1 MSSNLISKVVEINC
15 PKEELLRAI
24 YTPEIW
30 EEISPVKRISIEFTA
45 PNVFY
50 SEIYDEVDII
60 KIPIEMSGELVMIDK
75 GEDLDKGNLI
85 ELNVRNNKDV
95 EKLEARLRIKSL
107 GPNLSKVGVFIH
119 TFKLTSD
126 FLNLLGGASDLILR
140 NKLAAILRN
149 LQKYYKNR
157 V

>member
-1 MSSNLISKVVEINC
+1 MISKVVEVDC
-15 PKEELLRAI
+15 PKEELLRVI
-24 YTPEIW
+24 YTREIW
-30 EEISPVKRISIEFTA
+30 EEISPVARINIEFTA

-50 SEIYDEVDII
+50 SEIYDEIDII

-75 GEDLDKGNLI
+75 GEVTGKGNLI

-119 TFKLTSD
+119 TFKLTSE

-157 V
+157 I

>member
-1 MSSNLISKVVEINC
+1 VPSNLISKVVEVDC
-15 PKEELLRAI
+15 PKEELLRVI
-24 YTPEIW
+24 YTREIW
-30 EEISPVKRISIEFTA
+30 EEISPVARINIEFTA

-50 SEIYDEVDII
+50 SEIYDEIDII

-75 GEDLDKGNLI
+75 GEVTGKGNLI

-119 TFKLTSD
+119 TFKLTSE

-157 V
+157 I

>member
-1 MSSNLISKVVEINC
+1 MPSNLISKVVEVEC
-15 PKEELLRAI
+15 PKEELLRVV

-30 EEISPVKRISIEFTA
+30 QEISPVKRINIEFTA

-50 SEIYDEVDII
+50 SEIYDEVDLI

-75 GEDLDKGNLI
+75 GEVTGKGNLI

-157 V
+157 M

>member
-1 MSSNLISKVVEINC
+1 MPSNLISKVVEVDC
-15 PKEELLRAI
+15 PKEELLRVI
-24 YTPEIW
+24 YTREIW
-30 EEISPVKRISIEFTA
+30 EEISPVARINIEFTA

-50 SEIYDEVDII
+50 SEIYDEIDII

-75 GEDLDKGNLI
+75 GEVTGKGNLI

-119 TFKLTSD
+119 TFKLTSE

-157 V
+157 I